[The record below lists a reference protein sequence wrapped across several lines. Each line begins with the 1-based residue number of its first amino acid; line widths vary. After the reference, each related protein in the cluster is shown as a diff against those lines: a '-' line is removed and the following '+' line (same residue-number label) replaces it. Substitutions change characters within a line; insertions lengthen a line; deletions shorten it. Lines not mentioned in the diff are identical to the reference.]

1 MKLSKNYR
9 RWVCFPIDIILAL
22 FLLVVVGLGMSL
34 CWLGDMLKS
43 VDNKP
48 AKWYDR
54 LCKWK
59 KEND

>member
-9 RWVCFPIDIILAL
+9 RWVCFPIDIILTL
-22 FLLVVVGLGMSL
+22 CLLVVVGLGVGL
-34 CWLGDMLKS
+34 CWLGNMLKGM
-43 VDNKP
+43 DNKP
-48 AKWYDR
+48 AKWYDK